1 MFIFNTGV
9 CTKIVKNSDGT
20 SIEDHR
26 PRVAAERRE
35 KMRLRLLV
43 TAMCI
48 GARKGP
54 TALSIDDIVV
64 GADVSRGS
72 FYKYFDSTDALM
84 REVATQ
90 IANELIGMAEPIVQE
105 MDDPAQRVASGIRL
119 VSRIA
124 LSRPVVASFLVQL
137 GLPNVHRPDVLL
149 AFVKRDLQN
158 GIERGCFT
166 EMPLTL
172 ALNIVS
178 GSVLGATQCLLEPDV
193 ERNFAELSA
202 ETALRALGVPPDHAH
217 HISTLP
223 LTDLDL
229 STSPLFADILVECR
243 DR

>member
-1 MFIFNTGV
+1 
-9 CTKIVKNSDGT
+9 VKNSEIT
-20 SIEDHR
+20 PIQDHR

-35 KMRLRLLV
+35 KMRLRLLA
-43 TAMCI
+43 TALCI
-48 GARKGP
+48 GAKKGP
-54 TALSIDDIVV
+54 AFLSIDDIVV

-72 FYKYFDSTDALM
+72 FYKYFDSIDALM
-84 REVATQ
+84 RNVATQ

-124 LSRPVVASFLVQL
+124 LLQPVVASFLVKL

-149 AFVKRDLQN
+149 AFVKRDLKN
-158 GIERGCFT
+158 GIDRGCFT

-178 GSVLGATQCLLEPDV
+178 GSVLGAAQCLLEPDV

-202 ETALRALGVPPDHAH
+202 ETALRALGVPPDRARHL
-217 HISTLP
+217 STLP
-223 LTDLDL
+223 LKDLDL
-229 STSPLFADILVECR
+229 STSSLFAGSLLDYV
-243 DR
+243 DRSQDADQLPVR